1 MMNSRLYKNNAKKSQ
16 DTLEQMAENRAFNEQ
31 IKIIRTNIEFVSM
44 GQSKI
49 YLVTSSIPGEGK
61 STIISNIAIAFA
73 QQNKKV
79 LLIDGD
85 MRRPTQAKLFQRLNH
100 TGLSTL
106 LANQSV
112 LEDTV
117 QTIDKYNIDLI
128 PSGPVPP
135 NPTDLLSSP
144 NLEKLLEKCR
154 EMYDFIFI
162 DSPPLI
168 DIADGPILASKVD
181 GTFLVVRAY
190 RAYKTEIQKSVQIL
204 NQSNAKVT
212 GYILN
217 DVKRQRSSKNY
228 YVY

>member
-1 MMNSRLYKNNAKKSQ
+1 MRLYNNKTPKNKA
-16 DTLEQMAENRAFNEQ
+16 TLEQMTENKSLNEQ

-44 GQSKI
+44 GQSKVYI
-49 YLVTSSIPGEGK
+49 LTSSLPGEGK
-61 STIISNIAIAFA
+61 STIISNLAIAFS

-106 LANQSV
+106 LANQST
-112 LEDTV
+112 LKDTI
-117 QTIDKYNIDLI
+117 QTIEKYNIDFI

-144 NLEKLLEKCR
+144 RLEKVLETCR

-162 DSPPLI
+162 DTPPLI

-190 RAYKTEIQKSVQIL
+190 KTYKTEIQKSVQIL
-204 NQSNAKVT
+204 KQSNAKIM

-217 DVKRQRSSKNY
+217 DVKRQGQSKNY

>member
-1 MMNSRLYKNNAKKSQ
+1 MKKLISRKKTKKALN
-16 DTLEQMAENRAFNEQ
+16 TLAQIADNRSLNEQ
-31 IKIIRTNIEFVSM
+31 FRIIRTNIEFVAMGRSM
-44 GQSKI
+44 V
-49 YLVTSSIPGEGK
+49 YLITSSIPGEGK
-61 STIISNIAIAFA
+61 STITSNIAMAFG
-73 QQNKKV
+73 QQGKKV

-85 MRRPTQAKLFQRLNH
+85 MRRPTQNKLFQRMNH

-106 LANQSV
+106 LANQHT
-112 LEDTV
+112 LDEAI
-117 QTIDKYNIDLI
+117 QPLDKYNIDFI

-135 NPTDLLSSP
+135 NPAELLASSHLD
-144 NLEKLLEKCR
+144 NLLEVCKGT
-154 EMYDFIFI
+154 YDYIFI

-190 RAYKTEIQKSVQIL
+190 RTYKAEIQKSVQIL
-204 NQSNAKVT
+204 QQANTKVM

-217 DVKRQRSSKNY
+217 DVKKQGQSKNY

>member
-1 MMNSRLYKNNAKKSQ
+1 MNSRLYKNNAKKTQ
-16 DTLEQMAENRAFNEQ
+16 DTLEQMAENRSFNEQ

-61 STIISNIAIAFA
+61 STLISNVAIAFA

-112 LEDTV
+112 LEETV

-144 NLEKLLEKCR
+144 NLEKLLEQCR

-204 NQSNAKVT
+204 NQSNAKIT

>member
-1 MMNSRLYKNNAKKSQ
+1 MNMRLYNNKTPKNKA
-16 DTLEQMAENRAFNEQ
+16 TLEQMTENKSLNEQ

-44 GQSKI
+44 GQSKVYI
-49 YLVTSSIPGEGK
+49 LTSSLPGEGK
-61 STIISNIAIAFA
+61 STIISNLAIAFS

-106 LANQSV
+106 LANQST
-112 LEDTV
+112 LKDTI
-117 QTIDKYNIDLI
+117 QTIEKYNIDFI

-144 NLEKLLEKCR
+144 RLEKVLETCR

-162 DSPPLI
+162 DTPPLI

-190 RAYKTEIQKSVQIL
+190 KTYKTEIQKSVQIL
-204 NQSNAKVT
+204 KQSNAKIM

-217 DVKRQRSSKNY
+217 DVKRQGQSKNY

>member
-1 MMNSRLYKNNAKKSQ
+1 MRLYNNKTPKNKA
-16 DTLEQMAENRAFNEQ
+16 TLEQMAENRSLNEQ

-44 GQSKI
+44 GQNKVYI
-49 YLVTSSIPGEGK
+49 LTSSLPGEGK
-61 STIISNIAIAFA
+61 STIISNLAIAFA

-106 LANQSV
+106 LANQST
-112 LEDTV
+112 LEDTI
-117 QTIDKYNIDLI
+117 QTIEKYNIDFI

-144 NLEKLLEKCR
+144 RLEKVLETCR

-162 DSPPLI
+162 DTPPLI

-190 RAYKTEIQKSVQIL
+190 KTYKTEIQKSVQIL
-204 NQSNAKVT
+204 KQSNAKIM

-217 DVKRQRSSKNY
+217 DVKRQGQSKNY

>member
-1 MMNSRLYKNNAKKSQ
+1 MNMRLYNNKTPKNKA
-16 DTLEQMAENRAFNEQ
+16 TLEQMAENRSLNEQ

-44 GQSKI
+44 GQNKVYI
-49 YLVTSSIPGEGK
+49 LTSSLPGEGK
-61 STIISNIAIAFA
+61 STIISNLAIAFA

-106 LANQSV
+106 LANQST
-112 LEDTV
+112 LEDTI
-117 QTIDKYNIDLI
+117 QTIEKYNIDFI

-144 NLEKLLEKCR
+144 RLEKVLETCR

-162 DSPPLI
+162 DTPPLI

-190 RAYKTEIQKSVQIL
+190 KTYKTEIQKSVQIL
-204 NQSNAKVT
+204 KQSNAKIM

-217 DVKRQRSSKNY
+217 DVKRQGQSKNY

>member
-1 MMNSRLYKNNAKKSQ
+1 MNMRLYNNKTPKNKA
-16 DTLEQMAENRAFNEQ
+16 TLEQMTENRSLNEQ

-44 GQSKI
+44 GQSKVYI
-49 YLVTSSIPGEGK
+49 LTSSLPGEGK
-61 STIISNIAIAFA
+61 STIISNLAIAFS

-106 LANQSV
+106 LANQST
-112 LEDTV
+112 LKDTI
-117 QTIDKYNIDLI
+117 QNIEKYNIDFI

-144 NLEKLLEKCR
+144 RLEKVLETCR

-162 DSPPLI
+162 DTPPLI

-190 RAYKTEIQKSVQIL
+190 KTYKTEIQKSVQIL
-204 NQSNAKVT
+204 KQSKAKIM

-217 DVKRQRSSKNY
+217 DVKRQGQSKNY

>member
-1 MMNSRLYKNNAKKSQ
+1 MNMRLYNNKTPKNKA
-16 DTLEQMAENRAFNEQ
+16 TLEQMAENRSLNEQ

-44 GQSKI
+44 GQNKVYI
-49 YLVTSSIPGEGK
+49 LTSSLPGEGK
-61 STIISNIAIAFA
+61 STIISNLAIAFA

-106 LANQSV
+106 LANQST
-112 LEDTV
+112 LEDTI
-117 QTIDKYNIDLI
+117 QTIEKYNIDFI

-144 NLEKLLEKCR
+144 RLEKVLETCR

-162 DSPPLI
+162 DTPPLI

-190 RAYKTEIQKSVQIL
+190 KTYKTEIQKSVQIL
-204 NQSNAKVT
+204 KQSNAKIM

-217 DVKRQRSSKNY
+217 DVKRQGQSKNY
-228 YVY
+228 YIY